1 MEIQSRKFNVTIEKN
16 NKDGT
21 KTLIDISK
29 LSPLEQAKHE
39 VIVHGVF
46 DKMVVTDDLR
56 EAKAVLDYVMKLK

>member
-1 MEIQSRKFNVTIEKN
+1 MEIKSRKFDVKIERN

-29 LSPLEQAKHE
+29 LTPKEQANHE

-46 DKMVVTDDLR
+46 DKMVEKDDLR
-56 EAKAVLDYVMKLK
+56 EAKAVLDYIMKLK